1 MEGETGLINVVVSV
15 GHSVSQPANAGGET
29 FLVLK
34 TIQVTMNGLVIA
46 LRNAGEV
53 VGLLRPC
60 IW

>member
-34 TIQVTMNGLVIA
+34 TL
-46 LRNAGEV
+46 LSP
-53 VGLLRPC
+53 VGWYRC
-60 IW
+60 FA